1 MMTTGVSPLLNIEV
15 FPPELSNAIKGLSNE
30 KRQKILIALYNEI
43 KLSFSDL
50 QTRTGLTASLLS
62 NHLRKLKDS
71 MLIERI
77 FDRIVG
83 KVVYSY
89 YKITKYGKDMVE
101 RLFGL
106 FYTTTITRA
115 IILLESITFTESV
128 KISQIDRPQRRI

>member
-30 KRQKILIALYNEI
+30 NRQKIIIVLYNEI

-83 KVVYSY
+83 EVVYSF
-89 YKITKYGKDMVE
+89 YKITKYGKDIMN

-106 FYTTTITRA
+106 FYTIPITITGSRVL
-115 IILLESITFTESV
+115 IETFTLTADL
-128 KISQIDRPQRRI
+128 SQIKRMMDWM

>member
-30 KRQKILIALYNEI
+30 NRQKIIINLYNEI
-43 KLSFSDL
+43 KLSFSEL
-50 QTRTGLTASLLS
+50 QSRTGINASLLS
-62 NHLRKLKDS
+62 NHLKKLKDS

-83 KVVYSY
+83 EVVYSF
-89 YKITKYGKDMVE
+89 YKITKYGKDIVE

-106 FYTTTITRA
+106 FYTTTLTRMFVM
-115 IILLESITFTESV
+115 IESV
-128 KISQIDRPQRRI
+128 TFNGSVDDSHIERMRRL